1 MRAIPGS
8 TVRRSSRVRVVL
20 AAALLVGSGPGS
32 RPPPT
37 PEPTSSPGT
46 TSLPTASGWAA
57 TDCAAFAPDP
67 SGEFFTPVDVSY
79 DDPTPLDWPTG
90 TPADV
95 GLDASL
101 LAAGADNVALSADV

>member
-8 TVRRSSRVRVVL
+8 TDRRSSRVRVVL
-20 AAALLVGSGPGS
+20 TAALLVGSCTVSTPT
-32 RPPPT
+32 PT
-37 PEPTSSPGT
+37 PEPTSSRVAT
-46 TSLPTASGWAA
+46 ALPTASGWSA

-90 TPADV
+90 TPAYV
-95 GLDASL
+95 GLAP
-101 LAAGADNVALSADV
+101 